1 MREEFVRYKANNKAL
16 WGQLKEGRI
25 HALSAAP
32 WHADAKPT
40 GEVVMASAVEWLAP
54 AEPSKIV
61 CVGLN
66 YRDHAAE
73 MGHALPEE
81 PLLFLKPVSAL
92 LDPGKSI
99 VLPRA
104 SSRVDYE
111 AELAIVVGKKIGPG
125 VDDEHALFGYSCAN
139 DVTARDLQKKDG
151 QWSRAKGFDTFCPL
165 GPTLVRGIDP
175 GNLAVECFVNG
186 QRKQGSRT
194 SQLIFGPEQILNFVA
209 EVMTL
214 LPGDIILTGTPGGIG
229 PLQAGDEVEVR
240 IEGVGSLTNLVINR

>member
-1 MREEFVRYKANNKAL
+1 MREEFVRFKQHDKAVWGRL
-16 WGQLKEGRI
+16 EDGQLSV
-25 HALSAAP
+25 LSAAP
-32 WHADAKPT
+32 WAPEVKAT
-40 GEVVMASAVEWLAP
+40 GESVAADSVEWLAP
-54 AEPSKIV
+54 VEASKVV

-73 MGHALPEE
+73 MGEALPVE
-81 PLLFLKPVSAL
+81 PKLFLKPSTSV

-99 VLPRA
+99 LLPRS

-111 AELAIVVGKKIGPG
+111 AELAIVVGKQVGPG
-125 VDDEHALFGYSCAN
+125 MDDGAALFGYTCGN

-151 QWSRAKGFDTFCPL
+151 QWTRAKGFDTFCPL
-165 GPTLVRGIDP
+165 GPSLVRGIDP
-175 GNLAVECFVNG
+175 ADLAVECWVNG

-214 LPGDIILTGTPGGIG
+214 LPGDVILTGTPGGIG

-240 IEGVGSLTNLVINR
+240 IQDVGSLNNLVINR